1 MFENKR
7 NLKQRIKEL
16 EKTCQDLELSIDF
29 KNEVINDLLK
39 TNKEL
44 NNIVDRL
51 EKVRSAKSAKQNT
64 SK

>member
-1 MFENKR
+1 MFESKR